1 MNKTYIAIIAIV
13 AIVVIISGVL
23 LYMNYQG
30 QPDNSDVE
38 ALQNLVDDTGYA
50 TSLAAIPNRIVSLA
64 PSTTEILYALGLDSK
79 VVAVTDYCN
88 YPYNFTAWIEA
99 GNMTSVGDFENP
111 NMEVIA
117 SVSPDLILATGG
129 VQAELV
135 TTMRDLDY
143 KVLVLDPP
151 SVDGVLR
158 DIELVGNATGTRDT
172 TMSLVESLRSRI
184 NTVAQK
190 VANAGSK
197 PKVYYE
203 VWYDQTSLWT
213 AGSKALQN
221 ELIEKAGGSNIF
233 VDQDLDYFQS
243 SAEAVIERN
252 PNVILL
258 PATGMGSGE
267 LFWGSIEAV
276 KERPGWD
283 TISAVQNNKV
293 FQVDGDAIARG
304 GPRIVDS
311 IEELAELFHPELF

>member
-1 MNKTYIAIIAIV
+1 
-13 AIVVIISGVL
+13 
-23 LYMNYQG
+23 MNYQG

-38 ALQNLVDDTGYA
+38 ALQNLVDDTGYT

-99 GNMTSVGDFENP
+99 GNMTSVGDFANP

-184 NTVAQK
+184 NAVAQK
-190 VANAGSK
+190 VGNAGSK

-203 VWYDQTSLWT
+203 VWYDPTSLWT
-213 AGSKALQN
+213 AGSKAFQN

-267 LFWGSIEAV
+267 LFWGSIDEV

-304 GPRIVDS
+304 GPRVVDS